1 MLVAVADFEVDPVVV
16 ALLETVEV
24 AVDVAL
30 LDAVLETVLVALLV
44 AVDDAVS
51 DTVVEA
57 DELAELV
64 GVLLAEPETVVVPVV
79 LPVADAVD
87 DALLVAVDDAVD
99 VAVDD
104 AVPDTVLD
112 AVVEAVCDTVDVA
125 VEVTVP
131 ETVLD
136 PVELTELVAVE
147 VAVVLG
153 VESPQS
159 LKTPYIESCTA
170 PSSSTIASQPGW
182 NFRYPSIVQL
192 ATPELAAGNA
202 YLSSRSFKIGTP
214 CRHELRSS
222 DASTSRESI
231 VLHLYST
238 AATPVAE
245 AHFASKLLS
254 CRTCKAHPLPSST
267 AT

>member
-1 MLVAVADFEVDPVVV
+1 MLVAVADFEVDAVVV

-87 DALLVAVDDAVD
+87 DALLVAVDDAVL
-99 VAVDD
+99 
-104 AVPDTVLD
+104 DTVLD